1 MTANRLKIKFE
12 FLSYILLGIFTTYFI
27 GTRAES
33 IGSDTATYNQFFD
46 YVKFDTD
53 LDANFSRIEIG
64 FYWLTKLISYFTD
77 SKELYLSIIFLIQFI
92 GITSL
97 LKKKSNIFKPYLF
110 LALIWFS
117 YPFFY
122 SITLNVLRQGLAFVF
137 VIYAIDARLQNKR
150 IFPYILLLAGALFHY
165 ATLLYVIGFIVV
177 DINIKTRQ
185 IFFIWLVTILISFL
199 GLMDKFI
206 LLVLKNLVGL
216 DPYFST
222 YLNSSID
229 DNYITGFR
237 FDFLVF
243 SAIPVFYYHA
253 IKKFNGGS
261 EDIYLIFKL
270 YLSMNI
276 IYWCF
281 TGFPFNDRF
290 AIASWLLMP
299 LLIDFALL
307 KKVKL
312 LIFFKIAVII
322 SSACMFYY
330 YLFK

>member
-1 MTANRLKIKFE
+1 MTTYRSKVKFE
-12 FLSYILLGIFTTYFI
+12 FLAYILLGIFATYFI

-46 YVKFDTD
+46 YVKFGTD

-97 LKKKSNIFKPYLF
+97 LSKKSNVFKPYLI
-110 LALIWFS
+110 LTLIWFS
-117 YPFFY
+117 FPFFY

-137 VIYAIDARLQNKR
+137 VIYAIDVRLQNKR
-150 IFPYILLLAGALFHY
+150 VLPYILLLAGVLFHY
-165 ATLLYVIGFIVV
+165 ATLLYIIGFIAV
-177 DINIKTRQ
+177 DACIKSRH
-185 IFFIWLVTILISFL
+185 ILLIWLVMILMSFL

-206 LLVLKNLVGL
+206 LFILKNLVGL

-229 DNYITGFR
+229 DNYLTGFR
-237 FDFLVF
+237 FDFLIF

-253 IKKFNGGS
+253 IKRFGGVDEEIS
-261 EDIYLIFKL
+261 LIFKL

-281 TGFPFNDRF
+281 TDFPFNDRF

-299 LLIDFALL
+299 LLINFAFL
-307 KKVKL
+307 KKIRL
-312 LIFFKIAVII
+312 FNFFKVIMTI
-322 SSACMFYY
+322 SSVCVFYY
-330 YLFK
+330 YLF